1 MKRILAFLLVV
12 VFMLSMVGC
21 TTTVPETPDKTDNKA
36 SPDKTDNKASPDE
49 LVDKNEGNDAKEEAM
64 NEATESENE
73 WGLVLT
79 AKNVTATGLT
89 VVFEQNG
96 GDFTGEL
103 QTGSWYKIEK
113 NVDGAW
119 QDADCFAEVMWDAIA
134 YLIPSGQKTEFDI
147 TWDFLY
153 GELEAGL
160 YRLSKEVMNFRGAGD
175 YDKKIYTVEFT
186 ISDTQDIS
194 GVGETDAPEKVEV
207 KEVSNSAVSDFAVRL
222 FKNSLEEGENTLISP
237 LSVLVALSMTAN
249 GADAETLSQMEAVLG
264 MPIDDLN
271 AWVKT
276 YMEALPET
284 EKYKLSLAN
293 SIWVKKTP
301 TFTVEEAFIK
311 TNQDYYGAGIF
322 ETPFDTTTLEEIN
335 SWVEEKTD
343 GMIKDI
349 LDTIPADAIMYLVN
363 ALAFDAEWQKM
374 YDEHLIRDGVFTTE
388 NGTKRNIKLMYSSEN
403 KYLKD
408 EKATGFIKYYKDRK
422 YAFAAL
428 LPNEG
433 VTVSEYITSL
443 DGESLNKM
451 LANPENCVVSAA
463 IPKFESEYKVEMS
476 EILQNMGMKDAFN
489 PFIANFTRMGK
500 STEGNICI
508 SRVIHQT
515 YINVD
520 GKGTKAGA
528 ATVVEMKAESAMM
541 PDPEPPKEVYLD
553 RPFVY
558 MLIDCEKNLPF
569 FIGTAMDIEESK
581 EEVLEEGKKAEFMNK
596 AAAIDKYSRENFET
610 AITQRDLNQESYN
623 VYVKWQDLLEE
634 IYAYFYTVMSP
645 DEYTDLME
653 NDTEWRAEREKAIE
667 AEGALWEGGSGAP
680 MAMNSLGTSYTRDR
694 CNLLISNME

>member
-21 TTTVPETPDKTDNKA
+21 TTSVPET
-36 SPDKTDNKASPDE
+36 PDKTDNKASPDE

-119 QDADCFAEVMWDAIA
+119 QDADMYAEVAWDAIA
-134 YLIPSGQKTEFDI
+134 YLIPKDGETELDI
-147 TWDFLY
+147 NWEFLY

-175 YDKKIYTVEFT
+175 YDKEIYTVEFT
-186 ISDTQDIS
+186 VTDTKDIS
-194 GVGETDAPEKVEV
+194 GVGGADAPEKVEV
-207 KEVSNSAVSDFAVRL
+207 NAELKEVSDSAVTDFAVRL
-222 FKNSLEEGENTLISP
+222 FKESLDSGENTLISP

-264 MPIDDLN
+264 MPVDDLN
-271 AWVKT
+271 TWVKA

-284 EKYKLSLAN
+284 DKYKLSLAN
-293 SIWVKKTP
+293 SIWIKKTP

-311 TNQDYYGAGIF
+311 KNQDYYGAGIF
-322 ETPFDTTTLEEIN
+322 EAPFDSTTLEEIN

-349 LDTIPADAIMYLVN
+349 LNEIPPEAIMYLVN

-374 YDEHLIRDGVFTTE
+374 YDEYLIRDGEFTTE
-388 NGTKRNIKLMYSSEN
+388 DGTKRDVKLMYSSEN
-403 KYLKD
+403 KYLSD
-408 EKATGFIKYYKDRK
+408 ENATGFIKYYKDRK

-433 VTVSEYITSL
+433 VTVSDYIASL
-443 DGESLNKM
+443 NGEKLNKM
-451 LANPENCVVSAA
+451 LANPESCVVSAA
-463 IPKFESEYKVEMS
+463 IPRFETEYKVEMS
-476 EILQNMGMKDAFN
+476 EILQNMGMKNAFN
-489 PFIANFTRMGK
+489 EYLADFSKMGK
-500 STEGNICI
+500 SSEGNICI

-610 AITQRDLNQESYN
+610 AMTQRDLNQESYN

-680 MAMNSLGTSYTRDR
+680 MAMNSVGTSYTRDR